1 MPPKSSL
8 GKGLG
13 AIFPDL
19 LEEISEKPT
28 YMTCAIEE
36 LIPTK
41 FQSRKIFEPEEL
53 KSLVASIRESG
64 IIQPIVVRKIDKGFE
79 IIAGERRWRAAQQAG
94 LKKVPVVIR
103 EAQDIEVAEIS
114 LIENIQR
121 ADLSPI
127 EEAEAYEALSDKFS
141 LSQEAIAARVGKD
154 RSTIANA
161 IRLLKLPD
169 EIRKALAKNTISA
182 GHARALLSL
191 PSKEEQVTVF
201 RRIIQKGLN
210 VREAESLIKRLKKTS
225 RHSESKPNKKEP
237 FLSDLEGRISRRLMT
252 KVRILPAKKGGV
264 IEIQYLSDNDLDRL
278 IGIID
283 GEDAF

>member
-19 LEEISEKPT
+19 LEEISEKAT
-28 YMTCAIEE
+28 YMTCTIEE

-141 LSQEAIAARVGKD
+141 LSQEAIAARVG
-154 RSTIANA
+154 
-161 IRLLKLPD
+161 
-169 EIRKALAKNTISA
+169 
-182 GHARALLSL
+182 
-191 PSKEEQVTVF
+191 
-201 RRIIQKGLN
+201 
-210 VREAESLIKRLKKTS
+210 
-225 RHSESKPNKKEP
+225 
-237 FLSDLEGRISRRLMT
+237 
-252 KVRILPAKKGGV
+252 
-264 IEIQYLSDNDLDRL
+264 
-278 IGIID
+278 
-283 GEDAF
+283 